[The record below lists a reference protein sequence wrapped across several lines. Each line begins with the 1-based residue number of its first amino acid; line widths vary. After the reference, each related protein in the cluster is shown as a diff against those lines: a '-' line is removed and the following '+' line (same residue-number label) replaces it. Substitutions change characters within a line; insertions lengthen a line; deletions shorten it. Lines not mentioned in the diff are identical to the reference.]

1 MSYELWDTDTGNL
14 LRSYEGIDE
23 ALGLVRS
30 AVAAY
35 GRRYVRT
42 WALVKL
48 EPDGAPVTVA
58 VGSALDQLAA
68 EAIPTRVVRSD
79 S

>member
-30 AVAAY
+30 AVASY
-35 GRRYVRT
+35 GRRYVNH
-42 WALVKL
+42 WALVRL
-48 EPDGAPVTVA
+48 EEDGTPVTIA
-58 VGSALDQLAA
+58 VGAALERLAA
-68 EAIPTRVVRSD
+68 EAMFARPVSLD